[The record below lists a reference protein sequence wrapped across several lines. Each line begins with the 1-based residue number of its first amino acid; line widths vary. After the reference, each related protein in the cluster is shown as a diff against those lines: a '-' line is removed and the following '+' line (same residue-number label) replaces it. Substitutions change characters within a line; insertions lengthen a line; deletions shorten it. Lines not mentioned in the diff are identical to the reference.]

1 MTKLFNVDV
10 RIEDENKVI
19 MLLSFLPKS
28 YGTLATTLLVAN
40 FTLMVNDVLTALL
53 ETTNSKKSTD
63 SLNGKKDL
71 CSQSQTRCEMLL
83 LSQKWTY

>member
-1 MTKLFNVDV
+1 MTKLLNVDV

-63 SLNGKKDL
+63 NLNGKRDV

-83 LSQKWTY
+83 FSQKWTY